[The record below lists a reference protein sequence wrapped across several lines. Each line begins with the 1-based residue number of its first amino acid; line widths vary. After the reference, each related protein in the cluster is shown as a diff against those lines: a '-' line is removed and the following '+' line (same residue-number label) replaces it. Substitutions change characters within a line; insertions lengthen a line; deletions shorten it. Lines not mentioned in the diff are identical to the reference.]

1 MAILDDMLLLVSD
14 LEAAF
19 SHRLEGEKERLET
32 AASDAQDR
40 AMGTRELRATAAEN
54 ARERLQEISRRSSE
68 IADMMD
74 IFFQVRTAESASD
87 AHDRATADRERR
99 AEAANEAR
107 ARMAEF
113 RELSGIWRGHAAVIG
128 GLGAGAPRM
137 PVRTAAQ
144 PPHRSEAPSEPP
156 EAAKPPAP
164 AKAPKAPKAKAS
176 TNSET

>member
-40 AMGTRELRATAAEN
+40 AMGTRELRETAAED

-68 IADMMD
+68 IADMID
-74 IFFQVRTAESASD
+74 VFFRVRTAQSASD

-99 AEAANEAR
+99 AESADEAR

-113 RELSGIWRGHAAVIG
+113 RELSGIWHGHTTVIG
-128 GLGAGAPRM
+128 GRGAGASRT
-137 PVRTAAQ
+137 PVRQAAQ
-144 PPHRSEAPSEPP
+144 PPHRSGAPEAPK
-156 EAAKPPAP
+156 AAIKPRSL
-164 AKAPKAPKAKAS
+164 AKPKAPKAKAS
-176 TNSET
+176 ANSET